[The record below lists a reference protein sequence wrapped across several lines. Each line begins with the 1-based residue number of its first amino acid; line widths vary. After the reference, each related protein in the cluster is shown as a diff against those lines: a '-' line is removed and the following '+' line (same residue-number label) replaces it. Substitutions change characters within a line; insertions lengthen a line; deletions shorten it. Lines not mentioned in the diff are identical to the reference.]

1 MISDILSKS
10 FAFNTAKGSYLKD
23 KKLQLNL
30 SVIFNKRTKILHI
43 PQQEIRIDDHPVLI
57 TGQFGFGEK
66 PPPFRLKIN
75 ANQVL
80 LHDAASWLSP
90 NISTKLSSITL
101 TKPLDAEAN
110 LEGHMKYRDT
120 PKVLITWKTTNNVL
134 VSTMGEWTNCNFTGR
149 FNNEVIPGQGHN
161 DENSAVNIF
170 GLSATLAGVPLK
182 ADTIRVVNLKQPLLR
197 GHFRSDFPLTNLNS
211 GADESPV
218 LFKDGSANADLYYT
232 GPVLA
237 NDNTPS
243 SLEGVVQ
250 VKQGAFTYLP
260 RNLSFHDANASLR
273 FTGQDLLLENIRI
286 KTEKSNLQMDGMVKN
301 LLNLYFTTP
310 EKIELTWNIRSQLA
324 DLNEFKSFL
333 APRRKVKASRSQQ
346 KARMSRVNRQ
356 LDVVLASSNVVM
368 QVQLDKIIYQR
379 FTAQNVKASLQLTS
393 TDILLKQIALQHAGG
408 NMQMTGTLHQQGNNN
423 NFNMNATVNNV
434 YISQLFYAFD
444 NFGMSSL
451 KSENLKGN
459 VSAKVNLKGNV
470 LDNGSLAKNSLYGT
484 INFNLRNGAL
494 VNFGPLADIGNFA
507 FRKRHLD
514 SITIEDLSNTLQV
527 QGNKIL
533 IPPMRIASSAI
544 NIDVDGVYGIN
555 AATNINLA
563 IPLRNPAKDSAVTDM
578 EEKRKRSRKG
588 IIIHLR
594 AVSEKDGKVKIK
606 FGKKDNE

>member
-1 MISDILSKS
+1 
-10 FAFNTAKGSYLKD
+10 
-23 KKLQLNL
+23 
-30 SVIFNKRTKILHI
+30 
-43 PQQEIRIDDHPVLI
+43 
-57 TGQFGFGEK
+57 
-66 PPPFRLKIN
+66 
-75 ANQVL
+75 
-80 LHDAASWLSP
+80 
-90 NISTKLSSITL
+90 
-101 TKPLDAEAN
+101 
-110 LEGHMKYRDT
+110 
-120 PKVLITWKTTNNVL
+120 
-134 VSTMGEWTNCNFTGR
+134 
-149 FNNEVIPGQGHN
+149 
-161 DENSAVNIF
+161 
-170 GLSATLAGVPLK
+170 
-182 ADTIRVVNLKQPLLR
+182 
-197 GHFRSDFPLTNLNS
+197 
-211 GADESPV
+211 
-218 LFKDGSANADLYYT
+218 
-232 GPVLA
+232 
-237 NDNTPS
+237 
-243 SLEGVVQ
+243 
-250 VKQGAFTYLP
+250 
-260 RNLSFHDANASLR
+260 
-273 FTGQDLLLENIRI
+273 
-286 KTEKSNLQMDGMVKN
+286 
-301 LLNLYFTTP
+301 
-310 EKIELTWNIRSQLA
+310 
-324 DLNEFKSFL
+324 
-333 APRRKVKASRSQQ
+333 
-346 KARMSRVNRQ
+346 
-356 LDVVLASSNVVM
+356 
-368 QVQLDKIIYQR
+368 
-379 FTAQNVKASLQLTS
+379 
-393 TDILLKQIALQHAGG
+393 
-408 NMQMTGTLHQQGNNN
+408 
-423 NFNMNATVNNV
+423 MNATVNNV